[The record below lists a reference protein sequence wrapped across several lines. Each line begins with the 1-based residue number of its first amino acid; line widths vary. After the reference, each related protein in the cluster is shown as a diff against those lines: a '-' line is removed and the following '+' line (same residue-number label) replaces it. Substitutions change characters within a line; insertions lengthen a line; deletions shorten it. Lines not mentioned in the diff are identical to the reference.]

1 MSDGRRIATNSFW
14 LGLAF
19 GGSKFFTIILNAV
32 AGRVL
37 GPAGFGLIGIASAL
51 AEIGKLIS
59 GAGLDYL
66 VAREVASDPTGRPGS
81 ATTSPWSS
89 C

>member
-1 MSDGRRIATNSFW
+1 MPDGRRIATNSFW

-37 GPAGFGLIGIASAL
+37 GPAGFGLLGIASAL
-51 AEIGKLIS
+51 
-59 GAGLDYL
+59 
-66 VAREVASDPTGRPGS
+66 VVT
-81 ATTSPWSS
+81 AT
-89 C
+89 